1 MPKISEFYGIEIVFN
16 YRGEHNPPHFHA
28 RQAGLE
34 GVFSISPI
42 AYLHGDLKPR
52 AIALVIEWAA
62 MHKVELGECWEMAR
76 AMKAV
81 PKIAPLE

>member
-1 MPKISEFYGIEIVFN
+1 
-16 YRGEHNPPHFHA
+16 
-28 RQAGLE
+28 LE

-52 AIALVIEWAA
+52 AVALVIEWAA
-62 MHKVELGECWEMAR
+62 MHIVELGECWEMAR